1 MIAELGNYTLALALA
16 ISILLAVLPLWG
28 AEKQNSTLI
37 ALARPMTWAMF
48 FGIDCLFWFAVLSVC
63 GE

>member
-37 ALARPMTWAMF
+37 ALARR
-48 FGIDCLFWFAVLSVC
+48 
-63 GE
+63 